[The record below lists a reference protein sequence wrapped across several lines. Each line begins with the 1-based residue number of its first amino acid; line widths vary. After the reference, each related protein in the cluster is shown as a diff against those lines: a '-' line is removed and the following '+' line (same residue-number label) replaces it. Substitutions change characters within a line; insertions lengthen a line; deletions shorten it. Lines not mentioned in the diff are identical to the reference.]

1 MSDPRQNRKHGVEQH
16 KAHRTKGLFEVDCRR
31 STGVVDQQQVIRAL
45 QMALPPVMRWGGA
58 IAARMRQHNIAVDGK
73 HSGNANTDA
82 LTLADLTV
90 QELLVAA
97 LRDAAP
103 VLRQCRIEG
112 EETTGDMQWF
122 ASDSHLAIAIDP
134 IDGTK
139 QYRDRTGNGYSII
152 CHLHTD
158 STPLYSLVFAPEMG
172 PTGTWVEVLE
182 GRIACGPDDVSR
194 PARDVLDQ
202 LPNLAAPR
210 TAPGPGIY
218 LIGFQHRDA
227 ERAREVDQ
235 IPWKQHTLAG
245 HTSDEMQGSI
255 YPLMATGDYVGSLI
269 HSPNIYDFPV
279 SMHIA
284 RVRGGEAL
292 WVHNR
297 QPVHYRS
304 LWLDHRAG
312 MLRYPGIVACS
323 EDPEV
328 LSSLCQLAQHWN
340 PERYPSQP

>member
-1 MSDPRQNRKHGVEQH
+1 MDP
-16 KAHRTKGLFEVDCRR
+16 
-31 STGVVDQQQVIRAL
+31 SPVIAAL
-45 QMALPPVMRWGGA
+45 QHALPPVMRWGGA
-58 IAARMRQHNIAVDGK
+58 LASRMRHYNIAVDGK
-73 HSGNANTDA
+73 ASGNANTDA

-97 LRDAAP
+97 LRDASP
-103 VLRQCRIEG
+103 VLRQCRMEG
-112 EETTGDMQWF
+112 EETTGDMQRF
-122 ASDSHLAIAIDP
+122 SSDSPLSIAIDP

-158 STPLYSLVFAPEMG
+158 TTPLYSLVFAPEMG

-182 GRIACGPDDVSR
+182 GRIACGPDDPDR
-194 PARDVLDQ
+194 PARTVLDG
-202 LPNLAAPR
+202 LPNLAAPC
-210 TAPGPGIY
+210 AKPGTGIY
-218 LIGFQHRDA
+218 LIGFQQRDA
-227 ERAREVDQ
+227 QRAREVDQ
-235 IPWKQHTLAG
+235 LLWHSRQTTLTG
-245 HTSDEMQGSI
+245 NTSDEMQGSI
-255 YPLMATGDYVGSLI
+255 YPLMAAGDYVGSLI

-284 RVRGGEAL
+284 RVRGGDAV

-304 LWLDHRAG
+304 LWLDDRAG

-323 EDPEV
+323 EDREV
-328 LSSLCQLAQHWN
+328 LEMLCRLAEDWS
-340 PERYPSQP
+340 PVRYDS